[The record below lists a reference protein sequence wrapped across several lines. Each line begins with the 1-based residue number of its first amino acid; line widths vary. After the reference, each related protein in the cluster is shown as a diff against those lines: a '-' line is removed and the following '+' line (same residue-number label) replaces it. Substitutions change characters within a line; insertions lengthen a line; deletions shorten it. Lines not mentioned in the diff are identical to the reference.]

1 MLTSSILNSILGKN
15 TLKESIG
22 LDFVQD
28 RDLDNL
34 DFVNRQMKFNDVPV
48 EAKESEWSEFD
59 YGEYIAINKSYLLK
73 SHDHLIYFINEV
85 LKESNRIDH
94 HPKLTIDHMNVDI
107 VLYTKDYNDV
117 TESDLKLSRIIDEIY
132 NDIFFIEWVTW
143 HFL

>member
-15 TLKESIG
+15 TLKENIE
-22 LDFVQD
+22 FVKN
-28 RDLDNL
+28 RDLDHL

-59 YGEYIAINKSYLLK
+59 YGEYTAINKSYLLK

-94 HPKLTIDHMNVDI
+94 HPKITIDHRDIDI

-132 NDIFFIEWVTW
+132 NDIFFIE
-143 HFL
+143 